1 MSERREE
8 GRSWGVASPHPAAT
22 DAAGAVL
29 AAGGTA
35 VDAAIAAAGVLVV
48 AYPHNC
54 SVGGDL
60 IALVR
65 APGEA
70 PRAVFGVGRSAR
82 ATDAA
87 ALRRQAGERV
97 PVEGPFSISVPGVVS
112 GWQAMH
118 ELAGSRPFGE
128 LFEPAVELAKTGVQ
142 VSPSVARALADLE
155 SSDPGLK
162 EIFGPPGAR
171 LGVGDVFVQP
181 RLAETLAQVAEDP
194 ECYYRGHLAER
205 LADALQKVGSPITRE
220 DFAEHQAVVG
230 EAVGADGGDLA
241 PRLFAA
247 GPPSQGIFFCAL
259 VEVVGRLLARGYDL
273 LGADAAVLARAFGE
287 ISMLRDDLLSDP
299 SRWVGEE
306 AFRERLAEIDLS
318 AGLRSGG
325 SETPL
330 VADEPASPSGDTVA
344 IVAYD
349 AFGGSVSMLQSV
361 FHSFGSRVLDPET
374 GVLFHNRQSM
384 FTLRRGSPGEL
395 APGLMPPH
403 TLCPAMVDDRDG
415 TPSLVLA
422 TMGGRAQPQILSQV
436 MLQLAAGKDATQ
448 AVSAPRF
455 VVGDTEA
462 QSRYSVVTAERD
474 APGDAVASLREGR
487 FSVRIVEPLD
497 DEMGHAQVL
506 RVGTGG
512 VVDGASDP
520 RSDGTAMLG
529 ARASRIPDA

>member
-1 MSERREE
+1 MTERREE

-65 APGEA
+65 APGGS

-82 ATDAA
+82 AIDAA
-87 ALRRQAGERV
+87 ALRREVGERV
-97 PVEGPFSISVPGVVS
+97 PLAGPFSISVPGVVS

-118 ELAGSRPFGE
+118 ELGGRRPFGE
-128 LFEPAVELAKTGVQ
+128 LFEPAVELAKAGVQ
-142 VSPSVARALADLE
+142 VSPSVARALRDLE

-162 EIFGPPGAR
+162 EIFGPRGAR

-194 ECYYRGHLAER
+194 ECYYRGDLAER

-220 DFAEHQAVVG
+220 DFAQHHAVVG
-230 EAVGADGGDLA
+230 EAVVADGGDLA

-247 GPPSQGIFFCAL
+247 GPPSQGIFFSAL

-273 LGADAAVLARAFGE
+273 AGSDAAVLARAFGE

-299 SRWVGEE
+299 SRWEGTE
-306 AFRERLAEIDLS
+306 AFRQRLAEVDLS
-318 AGLRSGG
+318 ADAHCGG